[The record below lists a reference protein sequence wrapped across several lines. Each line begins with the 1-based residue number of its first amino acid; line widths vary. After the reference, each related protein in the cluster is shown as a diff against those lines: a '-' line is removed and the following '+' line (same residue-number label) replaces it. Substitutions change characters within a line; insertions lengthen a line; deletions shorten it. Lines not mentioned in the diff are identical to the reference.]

1 MCGLGDPLLLF
12 GNVCVF
18 VALLVQT
25 TGDAAA
31 AGDDVVVPSPHDVI
45 SRQAHE
51 AEVKALQDQALALQ
65 GQVEAVTSAC
75 AVREAAL
82 VSDHKAALTRAGV
95 WLCGAVVVVGVG
107 WGAHAMGEGM
117 CWLSAA

>member
-1 MCGLGDPLLLF
+1 MCGLGDPLLLY
-12 GNVCVF
+12 GNVCVCVF

-25 TGDAAA
+25 AGDAAA

-51 AEVKALQDQALALQ
+51 AEVKALQ

-117 CWLSAA
+117 CCLSAA